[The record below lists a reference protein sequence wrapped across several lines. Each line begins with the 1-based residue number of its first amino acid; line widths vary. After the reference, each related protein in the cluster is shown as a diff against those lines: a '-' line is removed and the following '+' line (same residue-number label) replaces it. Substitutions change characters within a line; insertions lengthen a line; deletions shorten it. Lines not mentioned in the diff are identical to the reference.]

1 MWNAILLQAL
11 KSDLCVTCVRSKAL
25 HRSKRVLQIR
35 ANTIQ
40 QDIVTLDFL
49 GQERIEGLVF
59 LQRDGIFV

>member
-11 KSDLCVTCVRSKAL
+11 KSDLCVTRMRPKAL